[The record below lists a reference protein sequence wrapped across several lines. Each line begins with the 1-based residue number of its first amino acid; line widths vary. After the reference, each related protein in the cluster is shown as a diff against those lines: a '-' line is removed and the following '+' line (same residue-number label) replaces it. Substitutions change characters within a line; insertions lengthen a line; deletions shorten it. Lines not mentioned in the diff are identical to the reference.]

1 MSMDVESR
9 RAIVEYRIERAYKT
23 LEEAEEVAKQ
33 GWYNLAANRLY
44 YALWYVGSALLINIE
59 HPVKTHSGMIAQIN
73 LHYVKEGIL
82 SFDDGALL
90 SQMFSLRQ
98 SSDYE
103 DFKQVSKEL
112 LNDLFPKVCELVE
125 KLKNLIKI

>member
-33 GWYNLAANRLY
+33 GWYNLSANRLY
-44 YALWYVGSALLINIE
+44 YALWYVGSALLISIE

-82 SFDDGALL
+82 SIDDGALL
-90 SQMFSLRQ
+90 SQLFSLRQ

-112 LNDLFPKVCELVE
+112 LDDLFPQVRELVD